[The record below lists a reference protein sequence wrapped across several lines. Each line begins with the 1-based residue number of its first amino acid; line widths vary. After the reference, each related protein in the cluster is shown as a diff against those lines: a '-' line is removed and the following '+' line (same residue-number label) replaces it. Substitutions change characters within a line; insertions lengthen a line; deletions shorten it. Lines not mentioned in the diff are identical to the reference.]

1 MSRYLTEEFERRY
14 REKYGGNGKDEAS
27 EEINEVE
34 EESVIEVITGKKLLE
49 EAGEIEE
56 IIEGILGKR
65 EWMIIAG
72 YPKHGKTFGML
83 QMAEALG
90 SGKPFLDTFPC
101 KRCRA
106 LFLSLEEGKEGI
118 ASKLRAL
125 GMKEPPIDFIFPSSL
140 LSLPMLK
147 DIASGY
153 DVLFVDNL
161 ERAWLA
167 LRDRRMPSYE
177 KGNAYE
183 VEYDRLA
190 LWKQA
195 FSDLPISVVISHHLN
210 KQGLYLGTTAI
221 KGFADVFIEM
231 TPQRKEG
238 NKQAY
243 IVKIEARNRKE
254 MDLRILR
261 EGARWE
267 YGGELQ
273 DAKKEKAKVLI
284 IDLLEEERREWRRA
298 EIVKAFREAGISEE
312 EISDD
317 VIDNALRELKEQGSL
332 KQPKKGVY
340 VRPSIIDIHAFNEEK
355 KTERKL
361 EGME

>member
-1 MSRYLTEEFERRY
+1 
-14 REKYGGNGKDEAS
+14 
-27 EEINEVE
+27 
-34 EESVIEVITGKKLLE
+34 
-49 EAGEIEE
+49 
-56 IIEGILGKR
+56 
-65 EWMIIAG
+65 
-72 YPKHGKTFGML
+72 
-83 QMAEALG
+83 MAEALG

-125 GMKEPPIDFIFPSSL
+125 GIKEPHIDFVFPSSL

-177 KGNAYE
+177 KGSAYE

-238 NKQAY
+238 NKQVCL
-243 IVKIEARNRKE
+243 IEIEARNRKGTE
-254 MDLRILR
+254 FRILR
-261 EGARWE
+261 EKARWE

-273 DAKKEKAKVLI
+273 DAKKEKAKVFI
-284 IDLLEEERREWRRA
+284 IDLLEEGREWRRA

-317 VIDNALRELKEQGSL
+317 VIDHALRELKEQGSL